1 MPRTT
6 PSLLPRIRRLLDQV
20 GANLKLARLRRG
32 YSAEAV
38 AQRAGLSRKTLY
50 RAEQGDPAVALGVY
64 ARILQALRLEQD
76 LAGLAADDELG
87 RQLQDLGLSP
97 KKRAPKRKPSP
108 AADSAGASGSGD
120 DGDPVR

>member
-6 PSLLPRIRRLLDQV
+6 PSLLPRLQRLLDQAGV
-20 GANLKLARLRRG
+20 NLKLARLRRG

-38 AQRAGLSRKTLY
+38 AQRAGVSRKTLY

-87 RQLQDLGLSP
+87 RQLQDLGLGS
-97 KKRAPKRKPSP
+97 KKRAPRRMP
-108 AADSAGASGSGD
+108 APAVEVAGASSSGE
-120 DGDPVR
+120 PEESKR